1 MSMSIDK
8 KVGDKI
14 IVTIKS
20 IQNGTHFDQLDADV
34 ALKIGNKYTIEKIEP
49 HDFHTNVW
57 VKEVPGIRFNSVM
70 FDDL

>member
-8 KVGDKI
+8 KKGDKV
-14 IVTIKS
+14 IVTTQS
-20 IQNGTHFDQLDADV
+20 IQNGTMFDQLEADAY
-34 ALKIGNKYTIEKIEP
+34 LKIGKKYTIEKIEP

-57 VKEVPGIRFNSVM
+57 VKEVPGIRFNSVL